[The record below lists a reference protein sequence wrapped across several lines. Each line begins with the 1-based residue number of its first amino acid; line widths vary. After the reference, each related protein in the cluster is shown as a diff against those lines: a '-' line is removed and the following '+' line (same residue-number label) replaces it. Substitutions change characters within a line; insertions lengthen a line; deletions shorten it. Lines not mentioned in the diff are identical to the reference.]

1 MHSVVRVCP
10 SHRCVRA
17 HPTPDE
23 RSCVLHVASVAGA
36 VGFALATSEHAS
48 RLDSIVL
55 VAPLPSGGLA
65 DVGFEAAD
73 SVVEAM
79 VSRRAQPAD
88 GAREVARSH
97 YEGALFSMA
106 QFDKTAELGE
116 RTVAVLHCGCSAHS
130 WCTRAWCVQAML
142 RVLCF
147 SLPAVPTHSCTRTCE
162 ITASCRMPRCMCSQ
176 RRPTRTCRC
185 PRYPLPS

>member
-1 MHSVVRVCP
+1 M
-10 SHRCVRA
+10 
-17 HPTPDE
+17 
-23 RSCVLHVASVAGA
+23 LHVASGAGA

-116 RTVAVLHCGCSAHS
+116 RTVAVL
-130 WCTRAWCVQAML
+130 
-142 RVLCF
+142 F
-147 SLPAVPTHSCTRTCE
+147 AVTVAVVAVAAAPTHGPHARGVCRQCCVSC
-162 ITASCRMPRCMCSQ
+162 ASRCRRC
-176 RRPTRTCRC
+176 RRIPARELARLRPAAACHAACVLSGVQLVRAST

>member
-1 MHSVVRVCP
+1 M
-10 SHRCVRA
+10 
-17 HPTPDE
+17 
-23 RSCVLHVASVAGA
+23 LHVASVAGA

-73 SVVEAM
+73 SVVETM

-116 RTVAVLHCGCSAHS
+116 RTVAVLRCDCGCSACGCSACGCGSAHS
-130 WCTRAWCVQAML
+130 WSTRAWCVQAML
-142 RVLCF
+142 HVLCF
-147 SLPAVPTHSCTRTCE
+147 SLPAVPTRSCTRTCA

-176 RRPTRTCRC
+176 RRPTRTCLY
-185 PRYPLPS
+185 PPLPAALMTP